1 MIFPNFMSAGTGTI
15 TETDLIN
22 YRISR
27 LANTGKPQE
36 EFLYANMQ
44 EWMSSDKRKLMLAAQ
59 KYYENDNDITKRVR
73 YYIDRNGVQKE
84 ATNLSNAKL
93 PHPYFKKLV
102 NQKVNYLLTQEFSV
116 SCDDDNFMAALNK
129 YLNKAFKRMLKN
141 VGKDAI
147 VNSIAWVQPYYDFKG
162 VLQFKRIPSEEVKP
176 FWADADHTILEGV
189 LRSYVIQVYSEG
201 GTVTS
206 VTKVEYHTAQGVWYY
221 TQGPKGLI
229 SDTDKGDGP
238 QGHFILTE
246 PVLDDNGVQ
255 KLDEQGNAI
264 NAQVQAVWDRVPF
277 IAFKYNADEISLLKW
292 TKPLID
298 DYDLTTSDHSNN
310 LQDVPNAIKVVKN
323 YDGSDKGE
331 FVQNLATF
339 RTVFVGEDGDVTT
352 VKTELDTA
360 AVDSHLNRLRKD
372 IYEAGSG
379 VDTQEA
385 DLGNASGVALK
396 FRYTD
401 LDMDSSDMA
410 AEFSA
415 SLEQLIWFIKVD
427 ILNRGEGDFMDVDFD
442 IVFNT
447 DMIANETE
455 TITQAKES
463 VGIVSDETILANHPW
478 VTDVQE
484 EQKRL
489 KKQKAEALKDME
501 KTLTVESGFGNDDTA
516 DEEDTPPA
524 E

>member
-1 MIFPNFMSAGTGTI
+1 MIFPNFMSAGTGTV

-36 EFLYANMQ
+36 EFLYANIQ
-44 EWMSSDKRKLMLAAQ
+44 EWMASDKRKLMLAAQ

-116 SCDDDNFMAALNK
+116 SCDDDTFLEALGK
-129 YLNKAFKRMLKN
+129 RLGKEFKRMLKN

-147 VNSIAWVQPYYDFKG
+147 VNCIAWVQPYYDFTGTLK
-162 VLQFKRIPSEEVKP
+162 FKRIPSEEVKP
-176 FWADADHTILEGV
+176 FWADADHTILEGA
-189 LRSYVIQVYSEG
+189 LRVYVIQVYGEG
-201 GTVTS
+201 GTVTN

-229 SDTDKGDGP
+229 PDKDKGDGP
-238 QGHFILTE
+238 QGHFVLTE
-246 PVLDDNGVQ
+246 PVMAEDGTQ

-277 IAFKYNADEISLLKW
+277 IAFKYNPDEISLLKW
-292 TKPLID
+292 VKPLID
-298 DYDLTTSDHSNN
+298 DYDTTSSDNSNN

-339 RTVFVGEDGDVTT
+339 RTVFVGQDGDVTT
-352 VKTELDTA
+352 VKTDLDTE
-360 AVDSHLNRLRKD
+360 AVEKHLTRLRKD

-396 FRYTD
+396 FRYAD
-401 LDMDSSDMA
+401 LDMDCTDLA
-410 AEFSA
+410 AEFAA
-415 SLEQLIWFIKVD
+415 SLEQLVWFIKVD
-427 ILNRGEGDFMDVDFD
+427 MLNKGEGDFMDTDFD
-442 IVFNT
+442 IIFNT

-463 VGIVSDETILANHPW
+463 VGIISDETILANHPW
-478 VTDVQE
+478 VTDVAE
-484 EQKRL
+484 EQARL

-501 KTLTVESGFGNDDTA
+501 NTLKVESGFGD
-516 DEEDTPPA
+516 DEEEEEPPA